1 MYVRELQRLLS
12 LEFFEDPDRTPL
24 EYPLECQ
31 PNEII
36 AYNPHISRV
45 QRMMPNRRPNSGRKA
60 NVGRRSSPVRRE
72 AYCPESQYH
81 NITHLHR
88 QKLPAYESKMSNNFK
103 IRGIRSYNNRRKIGI
118 HPPVFN
124 SDDDWT
130 QFGGLFSVKPS

>member
-1 MYVRELQRLLS
+1 MHLTDNPGDHLCPNKPRNTGSKIIPLGISGGGLKVYVRELQRLLS

-60 NVGRRSSPVRRE
+60 NVGRRSSPV
-72 AYCPESQYH
+72 
-81 NITHLHR
+81 
-88 QKLPAYESKMSNNFK
+88 
-103 IRGIRSYNNRRKIGI
+103 
-118 HPPVFN
+118 
-124 SDDDWT
+124 W
-130 QFGGLFSVKPS
+130 